1 MQPNF
6 SCLSASSMSCL
17 ALFLYSSS
25 LISMSALSFRAS
37 SNDLAVTGGQAGGLG
52 PAAAPAAAAAAAA
65 AAADV
70 LVGRGRFTG
79 WAGVFFS

>member
-1 MQPNF
+1 
-6 SCLSASSMSCL
+6 MSCL

-37 SNDLAVTGGQAGGLG
+37 SNDLTVTGGQAGDLG
-52 PAAAPAAAAAAAA
+52 PAAA
-65 AAADV
+65 ADA

-79 WAGVFFS
+79 WAGMFFS

>member
-1 MQPNF
+1 
-6 SCLSASSMSCL
+6 MSCL

-52 PAAAPAAAAAAAA
+52 PAAAAAAA
-65 AAADV
+65 AAADA

-79 WAGVFFS
+79 WAGMFFS